1 MVKSFTL
8 LHFLLFFFTFYS
20 SKDAKKGFTV
30 FTKKHKAAQTFFNND
45 EQKVIRVKMQKILAL
60 ITGINYIITDFQ
72 NDQVLNVGLVSK
84 R

>member
-1 MVKSFTL
+1 ML
-8 LHFLLFFFTFYS
+8 
-20 SKDAKKGFTV
+20 KKV
-30 FTKKHKAAQTFFNND
+30 SQVSTFFNND